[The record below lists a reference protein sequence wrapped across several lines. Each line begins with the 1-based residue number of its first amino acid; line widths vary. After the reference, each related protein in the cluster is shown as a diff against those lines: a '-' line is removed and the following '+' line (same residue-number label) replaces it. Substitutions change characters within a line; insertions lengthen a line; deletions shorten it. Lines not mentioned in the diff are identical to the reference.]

1 MGRTVT
7 CTTYV
12 NTEVDVEVD
21 IEDVLDGLDDTDL
34 SKCGL
39 MRTSANP
46 PPTEWNELSHAMR
59 RGDRQRVDDLLADM
73 AWRMGGVILPT
84 GIPLVH

>member
-7 CTTYV
+7 CTADV
-12 NTEVDVEVD
+12 STEVEVEVD
-21 IEDVLDGLDDTDL
+21 IDDVLHDLTDADLRAAGLI
-34 SKCGL
+34 
-39 MRTSANP
+39 RTSPSP
-46 PPTEWNELSHAMR
+46 PPTEWNELSQAMR